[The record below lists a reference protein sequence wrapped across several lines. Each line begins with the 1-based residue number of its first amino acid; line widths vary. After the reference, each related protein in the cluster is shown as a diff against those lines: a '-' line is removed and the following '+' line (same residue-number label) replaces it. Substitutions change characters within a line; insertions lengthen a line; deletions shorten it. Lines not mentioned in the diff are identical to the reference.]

1 MEVCPRCDSRFEAK
15 HQIVELGMKWGWLNI
30 PDIPPRLSCPGCQMV
45 FRSKTYR
52 YFGFISPT
60 ALKMVILVYTLFFS
74 IAVLVALLWE
84 EPFK

>member
-1 MEVCPRCDSRFEAK
+1 
-15 HQIVELGMKWGWLNI
+15 
-30 PDIPPRLSCPGCQMV
+30 MV